1 VIACVVALPL
11 QCQNR
16 HAARV
21 VAGAARRAPLTV
33 CSLRGLAAPRPQAL
47 DALSDIF
54 SGYSHH
60 KSPPR
65 SASPN
70 VRGRKSPNRASA
82 TDPMRRSFGVS
93 PIPAGRRSV
102 SERDPHFQEVA
113 RLHELWIN
121 AKRDLQAK
129 QREVTKLKSRL
140 AREETSHQLQ
150 GKRVQELEQITEQAV
165 ETKDRLRYC
174 VRCTRLLLAVVS
186 VGG

>member
-1 VIACVVALPL
+1 
-11 QCQNR
+11 
-16 HAARV
+16 
-21 VAGAARRAPLTV
+21 
-33 CSLRGLAAPRPQAL
+33 
-47 DALSDIF
+47 
-54 SGYSHH
+54 
-60 KSPPR
+60 
-65 SASPN
+65 
-70 VRGRKSPNRASA
+70 
-82 TDPMRRSFGVS
+82 MRRSFGVS

-140 AREETSHQLQ
+140 AREEASHQLQ

-165 ETKDRLRYC
+165 EIKDRLRYC
-174 VRCTRLLLAVVS
+174 VRCTCLLLGVVY